1 MTLEQALDAEGTTL
15 TPTLM
20 AMLTP
25 VAKSIEEY
33 EMKEIMKGTSSLSY
47 KITDL
52 HSIREFCSYRIR
64 HGLPVFPYPDMEL
77 EDEHFPPS
85 Y

>member
-1 MTLEQALDAEGTTL
+1 MTLEQALNNENSTL
-15 TPTLM
+15 KAIMM

-25 VAKSIEEY
+25 VAKSIEDT
-33 EMKEIMKGTSSLSY
+33 EMKEIMKGTSSQSY

-64 HGLPVFPYPDMEL
+64 HGFSVFPYPDMEL
-77 EDEHFPPS
+77 EDEHYPPS